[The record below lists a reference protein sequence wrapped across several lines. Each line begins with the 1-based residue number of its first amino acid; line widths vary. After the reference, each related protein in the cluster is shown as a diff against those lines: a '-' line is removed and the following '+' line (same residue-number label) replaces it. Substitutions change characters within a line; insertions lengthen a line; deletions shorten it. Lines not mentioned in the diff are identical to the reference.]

1 MKLYILILW
10 FITFAHYSQAQ
21 SITLRILGQSNY
33 TEYAESN
40 VVLLSVQQHDIT
52 KIEALKDSLTANG
65 LDNTVVKVATSK
77 NQQITHY
84 KFENQDLNTFDNVL
98 VWCSALQINVYKVYF
113 KMPEHQFKN
122 EDDHAV
128 LALKNANTQ
137 AKILANHLGYKIE
150 TILNIDDETT
160 YANPIYDTIDFD
172 SSKGQR
178 MLKFLELLSN
188 RDVTYDTKSNSPSK
202 SGGYNIWVTYR
213 LTKT

>member
-10 FITFAHYSQAQ
+10 FITFANYSQAQ

-40 VVLLSVQQHDIT
+40 VVLLSIQQHDST

-77 NQQITHY
+77 NQQITQY